1 MDNDQDLPKED
12 DGAVKLTRFGILI
25 AACVFGGLAIW
36 SIAAPVD
43 SAVLAPGQITV
54 ESNRKTIQHLEGGV
68 VREILVREG
77 DAVEAGQ
84 LLMRL
89 DDTVSRTNVQLLNDQ
104 LAENIARNARL
115 IAERDGMDEIPA
127 NSRALAI
134 TPDDLDVSTYLEGQ
148 RGLLA
153 ARKKTR
159 DTQISLLEE
168 RALQQETRIDGFGT
182 QLRSQRAQSRL
193 IADELSGVKKLNAEG
208 YAPMTRVRALE
219 REVEEISGREGSL
232 TASIAEAESI
242 ISETRLEIERL
253 KQQSREDAI
262 DASQTLSVEIA
273 GLSERRVAALE
284 ALART
289 EVRAPQSGTV
299 LGLEFHTVGGVV
311 PPGGSLM
318 EIVPQND
325 RLVISAQIAP
335 QDVDKVRAGQEAIIR
350 FAALNARLTPEATG
364 TVRRVS
370 ADNIVDN
377 DTGATYYLVLIDLP
391 KDEELESILKGQE
404 LLPGMPTESFIRTG
418 SQPAINYLLKPL
430 TDAFS
435 RALREE

>member
-1 MDNDQDLPKED
+1 MDSQATNNKSD
-12 DGAVKLTRFGILI
+12 DGARRLTRLGII
-25 AACVFGGLAIW
+25 VASCVFGGLAIW
-36 SIAAPVD
+36 SFAAPVD

-54 ESNRKTIQHLEGGV
+54 ESNRKTVQHLDGGV
-68 VREILVREG
+68 VREILVKEG

-115 IAERDGMDEIPA
+115 VAERNGLDEIPDD
-127 NSRALAI
+127 SRALTI
-134 TPDDLDVSTYLEGQ
+134 IPEDLDVSAYLEGQ
-148 RGLLA
+148 RGLLT
-153 ARKKTR
+153 ARKQTR
-159 DTQISLLEE
+159 DTQIALLEE
-168 RALQQETRIDGFGT
+168 RTLQQETRIVGFNK

-193 IADELSGVKKLNAEG
+193 IADELAGVKKLNAEG
-208 YAPMTRVRALE
+208 FAPMTRVRALE
-219 REVEEISGREGSL
+219 REVEEISGREGAL

-253 KQQSREDAI
+253 TQQVREDAI
-262 DASQTLSVEIA
+262 EASETLSVEIA
-273 GLSERRVAALE
+273 GLSERRVAAIE
-284 ALART
+284 ALARA
-289 EVRAPQSGTV
+289 EIRAPQSGTV

-318 EIVPQND
+318 DIVPQDD
-325 RLVISAQIAP
+325 RLVVSAQIAP

-370 ADNIVDN
+370 ADNITDSE
-377 DTGATYYLVLIDLP
+377 TGVAYYLVLIDLP
-391 KDEELESILKGQE
+391 EDEELEAILKGQK

-435 RALREE
+435 RSLREE